1 MNPDYDT
8 LNRFLAAAMGA
19 DEFLPQCFAERQA
32 INGDGDCLD
41 CGIDAHE
48 SPQVPPDYAGNPAE
62 SRRLL
67 AWINRQYGGARLRFM
82 KHLCDLCELRAPL
95 SLLEVLTLM
104 AEVSPLTIAQAAE
117 LTIKETE
124 ATRK

>member
-1 MNPDYDT
+1 MNPDHDA
-8 LNRFLAAAMGA
+8 LNRFLATAMGE
-19 DEFLPQCFAERQA
+19 DEFLPQCFAERHA

-67 AWINRQYGGARLRFM
+67 AWINRRLSADARLRFM
-82 KHLCDLCELRAPL
+82 TRLSNLCGIRPPHT
-95 SLLEVLTLM
+95 LLEMLTLM
-104 AEVSPLTIAQAAE
+104 AEASLLTIAQAAE
-117 LTIKETE
+117 LAIKEQE
-124 ATRK
+124 SSE